1 MYLRDGKNPAVIT
14 SINAPY
20 EAPDTIINQVE
31 PPIVGQNAEP
41 TAAAVEAPRGL
52 ARIKSIVKEMCGEC

>member
-31 PPIVGQNAEP
+31 PPNVGQNAEQ
-41 TAAAVEAPRGL
+41 AAAVEAPRGL